1 MAEAAG
7 EAAAEAVRR
16 SEPAGA
22 ALALEGVSSGY
33 GAVSIVKGVSLSV
46 APGEIVALLG
56 KNGMGKTT
64 LLKTIL
70 GMVALRGGAI
80 TVGGQALGGLS
91 PARLVALGVGYAP
104 QEQPLFQD
112 LSIRDNLR
120 LAVPSDRMLPEALER
135 LFGHFPFLKD
145 RLAQR
150 AGTLSGEQK
159 MLILGRALMLR
170 PRLLLIDEISEG
182 VQPSMVER
190 LRGVLDAERAAG
202 VSMLVVEQHVAFA
215 LALADRY
222 AVLKL
227 GEIVDSGPAKAPD
240 AQARVI
246 GHLAV

>member
-1 MAEAAG
+1 MAEAA
-7 EAAAEAVRR
+7 RR

-22 ALALEGVSSGY
+22 ALALERVSSGY
-33 GAVSIVKGVSLSV
+33 GAIAILKDVSLSV
-46 APGEIVALLG
+46 QPGEIVALLG

-70 GMVALRGGAI
+70 GMVALRGGAVTI
-80 TVGGQALGGLS
+80 GGQALAGLS

-120 LAVPSDRMLPEALER
+120 LAVPSDRLLPEALER

-150 AGTLSGEQK
+150 AGTLSGGEQK

-190 LRGVLDAERAAG
+190 LRAVLQAERDAG
-202 VSMLVVEQHVAFA
+202 VSMLMVEQHVAFA
-215 LALADRY
+215 LGLADRY

-227 GEIVDSGPAKAPD
+227 GEIVDSGDAKAPD
-240 AQARVI
+240 APARVI
-246 GHLAV
+246 DHLAV

>member
-1 MAEAAG
+1 MVEAARQ
-7 EAAAEAVRR
+7 AARQIA
-16 SEPAGA
+16 PAGA
-22 ALALEGVSSGY
+22 ALALDRVSSGY
-33 GAVSIVKGVSLSV
+33 GAVSIVTDVSLSV
-46 APGEIVALLG
+46 GAGEIVALLG

-64 LLKTIL
+64 LLKTVL
-70 GMVALRGGAI
+70 GMVTLRGGAV
-80 TVGGQALGGLS
+80 TVGGQALAGLT
-91 PARLVALGVGYAP
+91 PAKLNALGVGYAP

-150 AGTLSGEQK
+150 AGTLSGGEQK

-190 LRGVLDAERAAG
+190 LRGVLEAERASG

-227 GEIVDSGPAKAPD
+227 GEIVDSGPARAPD

-246 GHLAV
+246 DHLAV

>member
-1 MAEAAG
+1 MAEAA
-7 EAAAEAVRR
+7 RR

-22 ALALEGVSSGY
+22 ALALDNVTSGY

-46 APGEIVALLG
+46 QPGEIVALLG

-70 GMVALRGGAI
+70 GMVALRGGGVTI
-80 TVGGQALGGLS
+80 GGQALAGLS
-91 PARLVALGVGYAP
+91 PARLVALGIGYAP

-120 LAVPSDRMLPEALER
+120 LAVPSDRHLPDALER

-150 AGTLSGEQK
+150 AGTLSGGEQK

-190 LRGVLDAERAAG
+190 LRSVLLAERASG

-215 LALADRY
+215 LGLADRY

-227 GEIVDSGPAKAPD
+227 GEIVDSGAAKAPD
-240 AQARVI
+240 AQARI
-246 GHLAV
+246 IDHLAV

>member
-1 MAEAAG
+1 MTDAT
-7 EAAAEAVRR
+7 AAAARVA
-16 SEPAGA
+16 PAGA
-22 ALALEGVSSGY
+22 ALALDNVASGY

-70 GMVALRGGAI
+70 GMVALRGGGI
-80 TVGGQALGGLS
+80 TIDGQALGTLS
-91 PARLVALGVGYAP
+91 PAKLVALGVGYAP

-120 LAVPSDRMLPEALER
+120 LAVPSDRHLPAALER

-150 AGTLSGEQK
+150 AGTLSGGEQK

-190 LRGVLDAERAAG
+190 LRKVLLAERDG
-202 VSMLVVEQHVAFA
+202 GLSMLVVEQHVAFA
-215 LALADRY
+215 LGLADRY

-227 GEIVDSGPAKAPD
+227 GEIVDSGSTKAPD

-246 GHLAV
+246 DHLAV

>member
-1 MAEAAG
+1 MAEAAQR
-7 EAAAEAVRR
+7 AEPT
-16 SEPAGA
+16 EPALTLDA
-22 ALALEGVSSGY
+22 VSSGY
-33 GAVSIVKGVSLSV
+33 GAVSIVKDVSLGV
-46 APGEIVALLG
+46 GVGEIVALLG

-70 GMVALRGGAI
+70 GMVTLRGGRI
-80 TVGGQALGGLS
+80 TIGGQALSGLS
-91 PARLVALGVGYAP
+91 PAKLVALGVGYAP

-120 LAVPSDRMLPEALER
+120 LAVPSDRQLPEALER

-150 AGTLSGEQK
+150 AGTLSGGEQK

-190 LRGVLDAERAAG
+190 LRNVLLAERATG
-202 VSMLVVEQHVAFA
+202 LSMLVVEQHVAFA
-215 LALADRY
+215 LGVADRY

-227 GEIVDSGPAKAPD
+227 GEIVDSGSAKAPD

-246 GHLAV
+246 DHLAV

>member
-1 MAEAAG
+1 MG
-7 EAAAEAVRR
+7 EAARR
-16 SEPAGA
+16 AARQIAPAGA
-22 ALALEGVSSGY
+22 ALALDRVSSGY
-33 GAVSIVKGVSLSV
+33 GAVSIVRDVSLSV
-46 APGEIVALLG
+46 GPGEIVALLG

-64 LLKTIL
+64 LLKTVL
-70 GMVALRGGAI
+70 GMVALRGGAV
-80 TVGGQALGGLS
+80 TVGGQALAGLT
-91 PARLVALGVGYAP
+91 PAKLNALGVGYAP

-120 LAVPSDRMLPEALER
+120 LAVPADRMLPEALER

-150 AGTLSGEQK
+150 AGTLSGGEQK

-190 LRGVLDAERAAG
+190 LRGVLEAERASG

-227 GEIVDSGPAKAPD
+227 GEIVDSGPARVPD

-246 GHLAV
+246 DHLAV

>member
-1 MAEAAG
+1 MAEAA
-7 EAAAEAVRR
+7 RR
-16 SEPAGA
+16 SEPAKA
-22 ALALEGVSSGY
+22 ALTLDGVSSGY
-33 GAVSIVKGVSLSV
+33 GAVSIVKDVSLSV
-46 APGEIVALLG
+46 GPGEIVALLG

-64 LLKTIL
+64 LLKSVL

-80 TVGGQALGGLS
+80 TIDGRALSGLT
-91 PARLVALGVGYAP
+91 PAKLNALGVGYAP

-120 LAVPSDRMLPEALER
+120 LAVPADRMLPEALER

-150 AGTLSGEQK
+150 AGTLSGGEQK

-190 LRGVLDAERAAG
+190 LRGVLQAERAAG
-202 VSMLVVEQHVAFA
+202 ASMLVVEQHVAFA
-215 LALADRY
+215 LGLADRY

-227 GEIVDSGPAKAPD
+227 GEIVDSGSARAPD

-246 GHLAV
+246 DHLAV

>member
-1 MAEAAG
+1 MSEAAP
-7 EAAAEAVRR
+7 R
-16 SEPAGA
+16 SELAGV
-22 ALALEGVSSGY
+22 ALALTDVLSGY

-46 APGEIVALLG
+46 GSGEIVALLG

-70 GMVALRGGAI
+70 GMVALRGGEVSI
-80 TVGGQALGGLS
+80 GGQRLAGLS
-91 PARLVALGVGYAP
+91 PAKLVALGLGYAP
-104 QEQPLFQD
+104 QEQALFQD

-120 LAVPSDRMLPEALER
+120 LAVPSDRHLPDATER

-150 AGTLSGEQK
+150 AGTLSGGEQK

-190 LRGVLDAERAAG
+190 LRNVLLAERESG
-202 VSMLVVEQHVAFA
+202 LSMLVVEQHVAFA
-215 LALADRY
+215 LGLADRY

-227 GEIVDSGPAKAPD
+227 GEIVDSGPAKAPE
-240 AQARVI
+240 AQRRVI
-246 GHLAV
+246 DHLAV